1 MAPLHIV
8 TQFLC
13 LKCRHQF
20 VGTIEEF
27 GLSHYDILHI
37 LAFQSAC
44 IGYLLH
50 IEMRIARI
58 EFLQCH
64 LVIIGFGIT
73 QFGIALRHLC
83 QFCLK
88 TQNVLHFLLRRLLA
102 KSKEFKHIDDVLLIC
117 LTNIGSGGIIVKI
130 ILLLTQDKSTLH
142 NIQDILLRVF
152 PVSTDIY
159 SIELIACISGH
170 LHLQSHQ
177 RLDILGCLYAV
188 EHRHNR
194 CHSVGISTILV
205 GSELIQVT

>member
-20 VGTIEEF
+20 VSTVKKL
-27 GLSHYDILHI
+27 GLSHHYLLHI

-130 ILLLTQDKSTLH
+130 ILFLTQDKSTLH
-142 NIQDILLRVF
+142 NIQDILLGVF
-152 PVSTDIY
+152 LVGTDINA
-159 SIELIACISGH
+159 IELIACI
-170 LHLQSHQ
+170 
-177 RLDILGCLYAV
+177 C
-188 EHRHNR
+188 
-194 CHSVGISTILV
+194 
-205 GSELIQVT
+205 